1 LLPSVSNQL
10 TWHPVSNTQITK
22 NHKEATYIEI
32 VPDSSQNT
40 LSALESFMFVRN
52 YKRSRL
58 ENGRTLLA
66 HHSCLFFSLPLS
78 SFDRQRNV
86 SRQAEQ
92 YQLEAL
98 LATDKSPNSHNEF
111 YKLGSFYRAMG
122 HHEKAVPQF
131 QACLK
136 RREAQFGRK
145 SLEVA
150 TVLDRLGACYTAVGD
165 TSRALEHLNAAL
177 SIVLS
182 LSGSHRELGKRG
194 VGAWERV
201 KRESSKS

>member
-1 LLPSVSNQL
+1 
-10 TWHPVSNTQITK
+10 
-22 NHKEATYIEI
+22 
-32 VPDSSQNT
+32 
-40 LSALESFMFVRN
+40 
-52 YKRSRL
+52 
-58 ENGRTLLA
+58 
-66 HHSCLFFSLPLS
+66 
-78 SFDRQRNV
+78 
-86 SRQAEQ
+86 
-92 YQLEAL
+92 
-98 LATDKSPNSHNEF
+98 
-111 YKLGSFYRAMG
+111 MG

-182 LSGSHRELGKRG
+182 LSGSHRELGK
-194 VGAWERV
+194 
-201 KRESSKS
+201 KSVRLKEEISQI

>member
-1 LLPSVSNQL
+1 MTPFDSPPPPFLLPL
-10 TWHPVSNTQITK
+10 P
-22 NHKEATYIEI
+22 
-32 VPDSSQNT
+32 PP
-40 LSALESFMFVRN
+40 
-52 YKRSRL
+52 
-58 ENGRTLLA
+58 
-66 HHSCLFFSLPLS
+66 FFH
-78 SFDRQRNV
+78 RQRNV

-145 SLEVA
+145 SVEVA

-182 LSGSHRELGKRG
+182 LSGSHRELGK
-194 VGAWERV
+194 
-201 KRESSKS
+201 KSVRLKEEINQIKSWSAMLALAPTLV